1 MPFVIRFLED
11 TRILE
16 TVYSDPLSLDELK
29 AAARDNLAQA
39 AEKGTYRLLA
49 DCTAMQSGGAIVNNY
64 ALGNYILSLR
74 PDPKLREAVL
84 LPASARVAGELKFF
98 EDVAQN
104 RGIQVRTF
112 ASREDA
118 VRWLTD

>member
-1 MPFVIRFLED
+1 M
-11 TRILE
+11 
-16 TVYSDPLSLDELK
+16 SLDDLK

-39 AEKGTYRLLA
+39 AEKGTHRLLA
-49 DCTAMQSGGAIVNNY
+49 DCTAMQSGGTILNNY

-84 LPASARVAGELKFF
+84 LPASARVAEELKFY

-112 ASREDA
+112 ASRDDA
-118 VRWLTD
+118 VQWLTC